1 MNFYFLN
8 LSYFDRLRDKDCIIQ
23 TVSLHVV
30 NKGQTRIE
38 FKLSLPKEI

>member
-23 TVSLHVV
+23 TASYMWLIRDKREL
-30 NKGQTRIE
+30 N
-38 FKLSLPKEI
+38 SN